1 MSGSAVSE
9 HRLDFASPP
18 DDVSAVHDFLA
29 GVWGTEPTVGPE
41 DRMAFELALIEL
53 ASNVVEHAGG
63 GARVACSLDLAVTG
77 DGLEARL
84 TDDGRPTS
92 VDPSAAALPDASAE
106 SGRGLALVGM
116 VVDELRYERDGDRNR
131 WTVRRGRAADGASH

>member
-1 MSGSAVSE
+1 MSGTAVAD

-18 DDVSAVHDFLA
+18 DDVTRVHDFLA
-29 GVWGTEPTVGPE
+29 AVWGAEPSVGPE
-41 DRMAFELALIEL
+41 DRMAFELALVEL

-63 GARVACSLDLAVTG
+63 GARVVCSLSLAVTG
-77 DGLEARL
+77 DGLRAEL
-84 TDDGRPTS
+84 TDDGQPAT
-92 VDPSAAALPDASAE
+92 VDPSTAQLPDAAAE

-131 WTVRRGRAADGASH
+131 WTVRRGRV